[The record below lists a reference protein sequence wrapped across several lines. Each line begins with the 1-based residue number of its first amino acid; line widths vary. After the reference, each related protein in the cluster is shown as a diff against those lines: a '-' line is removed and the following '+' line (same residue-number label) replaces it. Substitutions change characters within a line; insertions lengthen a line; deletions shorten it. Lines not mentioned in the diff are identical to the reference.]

1 MFIWLGFRSGA
12 STKSRG
18 FESVSFQNNPALGP
32 SYDTLGPED
41 PGALDGVVQVG
52 AADSTA
58 VQGDTASSAPEKLFT
73 DGSVASA
80 VPSLQEELAVASHGM
95 GNTGDS
101 VPQVDPREEAVDKEV
116 TRVEKLCSE
125 YELLKH

>member
-1 MFIWLGFRSGA
+1 
-12 STKSRG
+12 
-18 FESVSFQNNPALGP
+18 
-32 SYDTLGPED
+32 
-41 PGALDGVVQVG
+41 VQVG

-101 VPQVDPREEAVDKEV
+101 VPRLILGRKQWTK
-116 TRVEKLCSE
+116 KLLGWKNSALSMSC
-125 YELLKH
+125 

>member
-58 VQGDTASSAPEKLFT
+58 VQGDTASSAPEKLYT
-73 DGSVASA
+73 DVSVASA
-80 VPSLQEELAVASHGM
+80 VPSLQELAVASHGM

>member
-1 MFIWLGFRSGA
+1 M
-12 STKSRG
+12 
-18 FESVSFQNNPALGP
+18 
-32 SYDTLGPED
+32 
-41 PGALDGVVQVG
+41 
-52 AADSTA
+52 
-58 VQGDTASSAPEKLFT
+58 
-73 DGSVASA
+73 ASA